1 MADNNLN
8 QNRPDSTD
16 KSGSNERLR
25 SEANKGDTPNQTMQH
40 EQAKS
45 SVGGDRRDDKSGFG
59 KDRQEKSAIGG
70 GDSGSQTG
78 EPGRARSELDQDKNR
93 GERDKKPSETTGQR

>member
-8 QNRPDSTD
+8 QNRPDRMD

-45 SVGGDRRDDKSGFG
+45 SVGGDRRDDKGGFG

-70 GDSGSQTG
+70 QSKGEEMGQEKSREFDKSRSSEPTG
-78 EPGRARSELDQDKNR
+78 RR
-93 GERDKKPSETTGQR
+93 